1 MRNVDLRVGA
11 LDGLRGVA
19 IILTFCVHY
28 FGTYLLLTLGKSPDA
43 MSFRDMTTLSS
54 QVAYVLFR
62 SHYGVYLF
70 FVISG
75 FLIGRIVV
83 TSKSRSYWQFLKRRL
98 LRIYPPFLFS
108 FAAIVLFRITYQG
121 GYDAISRPTFAGV
134 LGNLLFLNGLP
145 ALGVQIILPNNV
157 TWSLFFEMAFYL
169 VLPVSWLIG
178 RGKSGLII
186 VSMIGLG
193 LCYWAPLW
201 TSMYLFTPL
210 FFGAILAC
218 VEPATCRAMMER
230 LPQSVLLSTAVLVA
244 SLWCFDVVSRNAM
257 LWLISIPGTM
267 LVAEAVYSNRLLSKA
282 LTTAPLLGLGR
293 ISYSFYLMHS
303 VAMFGF
309 MQASRL
315 DLRLLTFPQ
324 VLLFGCAC
332 FFAATVVSYVAF
344 QISERFYFAKVARP
358 VSLPA
363 GPVPAAADNE
373 RAAVT

>member
-1 MRNVDLRVGA
+1 MRNADVRIGA
-11 LDGLRGVA
+11 LDGLRGIAV
-19 IILTFCVHY
+19 ILTFCVHY
-28 FGTYLLLTLGKSPDA
+28 FGTYLLLTLEKTPDIS
-43 MSFRDMTTLSS
+43 SFREMTTLSS

-83 TSKSRSYWQFLKRRL
+83 TSKRQSYLQFMKRRL

-108 FAAIVLFRITYQG
+108 LAAIVLFRISYQG
-121 GYDAISRPTFAGV
+121 GYDAVSKPTLSGV
-134 LGNLLFLNGLP
+134 LGNLFFLNGLP
-145 ALGVQIILPNNV
+145 ALGVQVIVPNNV

-169 VLPVSWLIG
+169 VLPISWLIG
-178 RGKSGLII
+178 RGKFGLLTVSI
-186 VSMIGLG
+186 VGLG
-193 LCYWAPLW
+193 FCYCAPLW

-218 VEPATCRAMMER
+218 AEPATCRAMMAQM
-230 LPQSVLLSTAVLVA
+230 PQSILFLTTALVA
-244 SLWCFDVVSRNAM
+244 SLWCFDVVTRTTM

-267 LVAEAVYSNRLLSKA
+267 LVAEAAYSNRLLTKA

-303 VAMFGF
+303 VAIFGF
-309 MQASRL
+309 IQISRL

-324 VLLFGCAC
+324 VLLFGCAS
-332 FFAATVVSYVAF
+332 FFVASVVSYVAF
-344 QISERFYFAKVARP
+344 QISERFYFARLARP

-363 GPVPAAADNE
+363 
-373 RAAVT
+373 

>member
-1 MRNVDLRVGA
+1 MGNVGVRVGA

-28 FGTYLLLTLGKSPDA
+28 FGTYLLLTLGKAPDIL
-43 MSFRDMTTLSS
+43 SFKDMTTLSS
-54 QVAYVLFR
+54 QVAYALFR

-83 TSKSRSYWQFLKRRL
+83 TSKSRSYSQFLKRRL

-108 FAAIVLFRITYQG
+108 LAAIVLFRITYQG
-121 GYDAISRPTFAGV
+121 GYDAISRPTLSGV
-134 LGNLLFLNGLP
+134 LGNLVFLNGLP
-145 ALGVQIILPNNV
+145 ALGVQIIVPHNV
-157 TWSLFFEMAFYL
+157 TWSLFFELAFYL
-169 VLPVSWLIG
+169 VLPISWLIG
-178 RGKSGLII
+178 RAKIGLLV

-201 TSMYLFTPL
+201 TSMYIFTPL

-218 VEPATCRAMMER
+218 VEPETCKSMLDR
-230 LPQSVLLSTAVLVA
+230 LPQSILLSSAVFVA
-244 SLWCFDVVSRNAM
+244 SLWCFDVVSRHAM
-257 LWLISIPGTM
+257 VWLISIPGTM
-267 LVAEAVYSNRLLSKA
+267 LVAEAAYSNRLLSKA

-293 ISYSFYLMHS
+293 ISYSFYLMHL

-309 MQASRL
+309 MQESGV

-332 FFAATVVSYVAF
+332 FFAASVVSYVAF
-344 QISERFYFAKVARP
+344 LISEKFYFTTVAKP
-358 VSLPA
+358 VSLSA
-363 GPVPAAADNE
+363 GPVPAPAELERTAA
-373 RAAVT
+373 T